1 MEGHRG
7 GPDMR
12 HNKAGQDV
20 VGQAQM
26 KKDELIEEAS
36 IAPRTA
42 QDKASQIANQSSQE
56 TKDQAAGFLEQNLA
70 QGAADAVKNTL
81 GMNNASN
88 TNPPPTLLTRCSEG
102 DYREVYDESD
112 DYGFL
117 NLKL

>member
-1 MEGHRG
+1 MEGHPG

-26 KKDELIEEAS
+26 KKDELVEEAS

-42 QDKASQIANQSSQE
+42 QDKASE
-56 TKDQAAGFLEQNLA
+56 TKDQAVGFLQQSGEQMKNLA

-81 GMNNASN
+81 GMNNTSN
-88 TNPPPTLLTRCSEG
+88 TNASNNPSH
-102 DYREVYDESD
+102 
-112 DYGFL
+112 
-117 NLKL
+117 KM

>member
-26 KKDELIEEAS
+26 KRDELIEEAS

-56 TKDQAAGFLEQNLA
+56 TKDQAAGFLQQSGEQMKNLA

-81 GMNNASN
+81 GMNNTSN
-88 TNPPPTLLTRCSEG
+88 TNTSNNPSH
-102 DYREVYDESD
+102 
-112 DYGFL
+112 
-117 NLKL
+117 KM